1 MHFEEKCLNNKPMNY
16 LIKTS
21 TLLLLFALPACHST
35 NYLPKVKEV
44 NLSQIDPASFSE
56 EEWFIPYYLKHF
68 AAVANSVVDTGEDR
82 GFFDL
87 SVWRGS
93 HNHHT
98 YNARVME
105 GILSLVWFYC
115 TDRPWNIYY
124 ADQALKKRIEAS
136 LQFWCKIQNTDGRF
150 SEYEV
155 GQWSLAPTAFATKF
169 IGRALWLL
177 EKQGPPIDEDVF
189 EQARVSLRK
198 AIYIGFTHEGLWEH
212 GRNYTNQFA
221 NLWGGALAYLDVW
234 SDSEIEELLKKRMNE
249 SMTAFQSPLG
259 FFYEKGGPDW
269 GYNLNTHHSD
279 LQVAWEYA
287 DEEIRQLI
295 IKKTKNWYDWFS
307 YNALK
312 EPGQNCY
319 YLNRAIETRQQ
330 KGIYCTFDVED
341 PAFQRWVPQSE
352 FVPVARAFEM
362 SKEEYQASIEAKYNE
377 MLNNYPDVDPLE
389 VGEFNAFTP
398 YAFLHHNMETWHPSQ
413 RQKEE
418 AIQSLPYIINS
429 SFVRLMHDD
438 RSETGYAYIRSPNY
452 YATFNSGKIV
462 TDQQRYGLGLIW
474 TPQLGT
480 IFQSQ
485 SKTDEAF
492 WGTKAVDSMQCYEAQ
507 DLIPKVMPQE
517 LEVNKQFKSTT
528 ASYNLG
534 ENGEKTIT
542 FEKNKIG
549 VEVEHSEAFNE
560 LLPLLVF
567 DDDLISVNDNQ
578 IRVETPKGSYRI
590 NLSINNGIKIEDFET
605 DLENKNCR
613 VINISAQNRLKYEFI
628 FE

>member
-1 MHFEEKCLNNKPMNY
+1 MNF
-16 LIKTS
+16 IRTIQI
-21 TLLLLFALPACHST
+21 TLLLLALMACQ
-35 NYLPKVKEV
+35 NNDLPKVKDV
-44 NLSQIDPASFSE
+44 DLSQIDPAGFSE
-56 EEWFIPYYLKHF
+56 EEWFMPYYLDHF
-68 AAVANSVVDTGEDR
+68 AAVANSVVETGDNR

-124 ADQALKKRIEAS
+124 ADPALKKRIEAT
-136 LQFWCKIQNTDGRF
+136 LQFWCKIQNIDGRF
-150 SEYEV
+150 SEYAVE
-155 GQWSLAPTAFATKF
+155 QWSLAPTAFATKF

-177 EKQGPPIDEDVF
+177 EKQGPQIDEDIF
-189 EQARVSLRK
+189 EQARSSLRK

-212 GRNYTNQFA
+212 GRNYTNQYA

-234 SDSEIEELLKKRMNE
+234 PDEEIEELLKKRMQE
-249 SMTAFQSPLG
+249 SMNEFQSPLG

-279 LQVAWEYA
+279 LQVAWEYV
-287 DEEIRQLI
+287 DEEIRELI
-295 IKKTKNWYDWFS
+295 ITKTKNWYNWFS

-341 PAFQRWVPQSE
+341 PAYQRWVPQSE
-352 FVPVARAFEM
+352 FIPIAHAFEM
-362 SKEEYQASIEAKYNE
+362 SKEEYQASIERKYNE
-377 MLNNYPDVDPLE
+377 MLNNYPDVAPLE

-398 YAFLHHNMETWHPSQ
+398 YAFLHHNMERWHPSQ
-413 RQKEE
+413 KQKEE
-418 AIQSLPYIINS
+418 AIESLPYFRNS
-429 SFVRLMHDD
+429 GFVKLMHDE
-438 RSETGYAYIRSPNY
+438 RSETSYAFIRTPKY

-474 TPQLGT
+474 TPRLGT

-485 SKTDEAF
+485 SKTDDAS
-492 WGTKAVDSMQCYEAQ
+492 WGTKAMDSAQVYEAN
-507 DLIPKVMPQE
+507 DLFPEVMLQE
-517 LEVNKQFKSTT
+517 LEVNKPFESTT
-528 ASYNLG
+528 VSYNLG
-534 ENGEKTIT
+534 KNGIKTIT
-542 FEKNKIG
+542 FDKGKIS
-549 VEVEHSEAFNE
+549 VKVEHSGTFNE

-578 IRVETPKGSYRI
+578 IRIETSKGSFRI
-590 NLSINNGIKIEDFET
+590 NLSANKDIEIEGFET
-605 DLENKNCR
+605 DLENKKCK
-613 VINISAQNRLKYEFI
+613 VINISAKDRLSYEFI